1 VARSDVTEGERSR
14 DRLETGFPGLDLI
27 RFAAALMVVLYHLTY
42 VGPGQLGARGAALYA
57 AFAPAQP
64 LTSALWVAVP
74 IFFVLSGVVIA
85 FSAQGRSAGA
95 FIRRRAMRLYP
106 AAILSGTVT
115 VLVWP
120 KPDWLGR
127 YIRSVTLWPSGPWV
141 SDVYWTM
148 AVELTFYAMV
158 ALALALGGSRWLGRL
173 ARALVLISAGWWALR
188 VANLAG
194 GDLLRPLIERVQT
207 VDPIL
212 LLSHGCFFGL
222 GMILFE
228 RRALGPTRQ
237 RDALGALATLTCV
250 AAVVSS
256 ARSFGYTAEGLWGL
270 AIPAAIWLAA
280 LAAMLVGLARGG
292 GPRPGAYPRLVREAG
307 LATYPLYLV
316 HAEVG
321 LAIMLV
327 LEPLGPLAALALAV
341 AAVLLLVL
349 AILAGE
355 RLIRTAITGKRRS
368 DQ

>member
-1 VARSDVTEGERSR
+1 MTEGERDR

-27 RFAAALMVVLYHLTY
+27 RFAAALMVVFYHFTY
-42 VGPGQLGARGAALYA
+42 VGPGQLGARGADLYA

-64 LTSALWVAVP
+64 LTSALWVAVQ

-95 FIRRRAMRLYP
+95 FIRRRATRLYP
-106 AAILSGTVT
+106 AAILSATVT

-120 KPDWLGR
+120 KTDWLGR
-127 YIRSVTLWPSGPWV
+127 YLRSVTLWPSGPWV

-158 ALALALGGSRWLGRL
+158 ALALALGGSRWVGRL
-173 ARALVLISAGWWALR
+173 ARALVVVSAAWWALR
-188 VANLAG
+188 ITNLAG
-194 GDLLRPLIERVQT
+194 GDLLRPLIDRVQT

-228 RRALGPTRQ
+228 RRAMGASRQ
-237 RDALGALATLTCV
+237 RDALAVVATLTCV

-256 ARSFGYTAEGLWGL
+256 ARSFGYTPEGPWGL

-280 LAAMLVGLARGG
+280 LAAMLVALARGG
-292 GPRPGAYPRLVREAG
+292 GPRPGLYPRLVREAG

-321 LAIMLV
+321 LSVMLV
-327 LEPLGPLAALALAV
+327 LEQLGPFAALALAI
-341 AAVLLLVL
+341 AAILLLVL

-355 RLIRTAITGKRRS
+355 RLIRTAIPGKPRAG
-368 DQ
+368 Q